1 MIDLEFPMND
11 TLDNFSFRDVQSQR
25 KSDHNTQ
32 EGVSFDDSQ
41 FLQDFDI
48 SMCLKVCSIVEKSH
62 IVLEDN
68 TEEKLDSFSKTSST
82 DCNSLSNNMNNVSLK
97 NDSQQKISDKEASVI
112 DEVSSSD
119 CNNSSHSPVKS
130 MCNLNETKSIVTI
143 TEEMYN
149 LSYWSLP
156 TAVLSKYAAK
166 NVSKMFHWQCE
177 CLCNKRVLNEHA
189 NLIYSAPTSA
199 GKTLVAEILALKT
212 IFNRKKKVIFILPF
226 VSIVKEK
233 TYYFQSILN
242 STGIRVEGFMGSY
255 NPPGGFS
262 SIHFAIC
269 TIEKANSLINRL
281 LEEGKLNEVGAVF
294 IDEMH
299 LVGDPHRGYLLELLL
314 TKLRYISLKEESVQI
329 QIIGM
334 SATLPNLEELAK
346 WLDAELY
353 STSFRPIPLEEQV
366 SINGEIYDRDL
377 NLIRKLEPLPDV
389 ESDTDNILQL
399 CLEVIK
405 DSYSVLIFCPT
416 KNWCE
421 SLGQQ
426 LALAFFKIGTSQ
438 TELGELLRTQIKR
451 ELIMEVLEQLK
462 LCPTGL
468 DGILRKCISVGIAFH
483 HAGLTI
489 DERDIIEGAFRNG
502 AVKILAATSTLSSGV
517 NLPARRVIVRSPLFG
532 GKPVDLLSYRQMVG
546 RAGRLGK
553 DTKGES
559 ILICQPN
566 DYNIA
571 KKLLTGELMPVRS
584 CLQAS
589 GKLKRA
595 ILEVCI
601 KTVFFII

>member
-32 EGVSFDDSQ
+32 AGVSFDDSQ

-48 SMCLKVCSIVEKSH
+48 SMCLKVCSTVGKSQ
-62 IVLEDN
+62 IVLEEN
-68 TEEKLDSFSKTSST
+68 TEEKLDSFSRTST
-82 DCNSLSNNMNNVSLK
+82 ADCTNLSFSGLNNVSLK
-97 NDSQQKISDKEASVI
+97 NDSQQKTINDKDTSII

-119 CNNSSHSPVKS
+119 SNHSPVKS
-130 MCNLNETKSIVTI
+130 MNNLNETKSII
-143 TEEMYN
+143 TEDMYN

-156 TAVLSKYAAK
+156 PAVLDKYAAK
-166 NVSKMFHWQCE
+166 NVTKMFHWQCE
-177 CLCNKRVLNEHA
+177 CLCNKKVLNEHS

-233 TYYFQSILN
+233 TYYFQSILD

-281 LEEGKLNEVGAVF
+281 LEENKLNEVGAVF
-294 IDEMH
+294 VDEMH

-601 KTVFFII
+601 DGVLLFS